1 MGFGMQRWPR
11 RAVGIRD
18 TKLKA
23 GTKAGKQL
31 LATARSDFLW
41 VRSWTQCEAGLS
53 AGEESREKSP
63 FPQHLPALLV
73 LPFQNASFPRLQWL
87 RRCIQSSPLSAP
99 NIGPKASAPTP
110 GLLRAMGL
118 NGAAHQAGNQSRSWG
133 HFLLGVGQSHVPM
146 RRAEW
151 VHQTPP

>member
-41 VRSWTQCEAGLS
+41 VRSWTQREAQRWG
-53 AGEESREKSP
+53 GEQGKEP
-63 FPQHLPALLV
+63 FPAASACTLGAAFPKCLFPSPAV
-73 LPFQNASFPRLQWL
+73 AAAVHSEY
-87 RRCIQSSPLSAP
+87 SSPLSAP
-99 NIGPKASAPTP
+99 NIGPRASAPTP

-118 NGAAHQAGNQSRSWG
+118 KEAAHQAGNQSGSWG
-133 HFLLGVGQSHVPM
+133 HLLLGVGQSHVPM